1 MTDPAWQQY
10 PQEPWPPTEAVPYPE
25 DPKPPKWPWIVA
37 GVSVLAVLAIALTS
51 ILVITR
57 RTEVAAPTTVTVTP
71 STTWTG
77 PNDVP
82 LPSITTTEPPPPSP
96 PPPNTSTG
104 VETTPTTTEAPPV
117 PTTTEAPKPVPTTGQ
132 GPGGSGNGAKSVTY
146 SAWRNDA
153 PADTVNFPVEIG
165 YTTDTDFVRITNASL
180 PWSMSVT
187 RTNTSIP
194 LTLSVLGTGVSCS
207 INVDGVVVSTDSG
220 TVLSAACK
228 APMPG

>member
-1 MTDPAWQQY
+1 MTDPAWQEY
-10 PQEPWPPTEAVPYPE
+10 PQEPWPPGEPIPYPE
-25 DPKPPKWPWIVA
+25 DPRPPKWPWIVA
-37 GVSVLAVLAIALTS
+37 GVSILAVLAIALTA

-96 PPPNTSTG
+96 PPPNPSTG

-117 PTTTEAPKPVPTTGQ
+117 PTTTEAPTPVPTTGQ
-132 GPGGSGNGAKSVTY
+132 GPGGSGNGGKSVTY
-146 SAWRNDA
+146 SVGGQGGGVNVAYMTDND
-153 PADTVNFPVEIG
+153 
-165 YTTDTDFVRITNASL
+165 YVRVSNISQ
-180 PWSMSVT
+180 PWAVSVT
-187 RTNTSIP
+187 ITRRDVP
-194 LTLSVLGTGVSCS
+194 LTMNVTMVGEGTISCS
-207 INVDGVVVSTDSG
+207 ITVDGVTVAQSSTD
-220 TVLSAACK
+220 VFAVVCQ

>member
-10 PQEPWPPTEAVPYPE
+10 PQEQWPVDEPIPYPE

-37 GVSVLAVLAIALTS
+37 GISVLAVLAIALTS

-96 PPPNTSTG
+96 PPPNPSTG
-104 VETTPTTTEAPPV
+104 VETPTTTEAPPV
-117 PTTTEAPKPVPTTGQ
+117 PTTTEAPQPVPTTGQ
-132 GPGGSGNGAKSVTY
+132 GPGGSGHGSKSVTY
-146 SAWRNDA
+146 SVGGSGSQ
-153 PADTVNFPVEIG
+153 VNVA
-165 YTTDTDFVRITNASL
+165 YMTDTEYVRVANISQ
-180 PWSMSVT
+180 PWAVTVT
-187 RTNTSIP
+187 RTQRDKP
-194 LTLSVLGTGVSCS
+194 LIMNVTIVGEGTISCS
-207 INVDGVVVSTDSG
+207 ITVDGVTVTESTD
-220 TVLSAACK
+220 VFAVVCQ